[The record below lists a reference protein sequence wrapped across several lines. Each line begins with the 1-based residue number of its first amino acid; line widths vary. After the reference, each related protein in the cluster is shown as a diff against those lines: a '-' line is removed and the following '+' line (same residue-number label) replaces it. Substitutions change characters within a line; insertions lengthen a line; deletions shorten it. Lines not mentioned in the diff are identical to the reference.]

1 MEQEEFFPQTQ
12 LKNNIDYVDLSIL
25 EDFRSSSGGKKD
37 WSFSDVPKGKY
48 ICYRTGYT
56 NECHKDR
63 GPVFPGVQNKLTG
76 KWLPCKIYEN
86 DISYP
91 VAYIRVNGM
100 NKKLLMH
107 KLVGQ
112 CFLINDQPKLK
123 RTVDHKNR
131 IRTDWSIDNLI
142 WESQGNNARNKG
154 K

>member
-1 MEQEEFFPQTQ
+1 
-12 LKNNIDYVDLSIL
+12 
-25 EDFRSSSGGKKD
+25 
-37 WSFSDVPKGKY
+37 
-48 ICYRTGYT
+48 
-56 NECHKDR
+56 
-63 GPVFPGVQNKLTG
+63 
-76 KWLPCKIYEN
+76 
-86 DISYP
+86 
-91 VAYIRVNGM
+91 M

-131 IRTDWSIDNLI
+131 IRTDWSIDNLV